1 MKCQD
6 VQQALDAQLI
16 GTLGR
21 EEAEALDAHLAGC
34 AECQALV
41 ADARHLQAE
50 LRLLG
55 VEGPSPRAWER
66 LSARLEE
73 DPEFQRAAGEAV
85 EADPGT
91 RRLDWRWVAL
101 AAALV
106 LVIAGSLVGLR
117 RGLGTAPVAPAP
129 VVATSPATSPAEAP
143 ADATPGDL
151 VTSIESELDL
161 AAKHYENAI
170 TGLERVASETDSP
183 IDPAVMATVKENL
196 EIIDQAIDDSRQA
209 LRTDP
214 QSQLAQESLFDAF
227 RRKVALLQ
235 DTIALMN
242 EMRKGNPSRATAIAS
257 GLNKG

>member
-16 GTLGR
+16 GTLSR

-34 AECQALV
+34 ADCQALV

-50 LRLLG
+50 LRLIG

-66 LSARLEE
+66 LSARLEA

-85 EADPGT
+85 EADPRT

-106 LVIAGSLVGLR
+106 IVIAGSLVALR
-117 RGLGTAPVAPAP
+117 RGLGSAPVAPAP
-129 VVATSPATSPAEAP
+129 VVATAPGEAP

-151 VTSIESELDL
+151 VTSIEGELDL

>member
-1 MKCQD
+1 VKCQD
-6 VQQALDAQLI
+6 VQRALDAQLI
-16 GTLGR
+16 GTLSR

-34 AECQALV
+34 PGCERLV
-41 ADARHLQAE
+41 ADARRLQAE
-50 LRLLG
+50 LRLIG
-55 VEGPSPRAWER
+55 TEGPSPRAWER
-66 LSARLEE
+66 ISARLEA
-73 DPEFQRAAGEAV
+73 DPDFQRAS
-85 EADPGT
+85 ADAIERDPRT
-91 RRLDWRWVAL
+91 RRFDWRWMAL
-101 AAALV
+101 AAMLII
-106 LVIAGSLVGLR
+106 VIAGSLVALR
-117 RGLGTAPVAPAP
+117 RSLGTTSTPAP
-129 VVATSPATSPAEAP
+129 IVAARPGEAT
-143 ADATPGDL
+143 TGDL

-170 TGLERVASETDSP
+170 AGLERVANESESP

-209 LRTDP
+209 LRSDP

-242 EMRKGNPSRATAIAS
+242 EMRKGNPARATAIAS